1 MSESESSRKSTGYQ
15 DLIAWQKAMT
25 VIDCVYALTD
35 RWPGH
40 ETFGLR
46 SQVRRAVVS
55 VAANIAEGQGRNG
68 RKEIHQH
75 LGIAYGSLCEV
86 ETMIQVGFRQQYRDD
101 NADTG
106 LLALCTE
113 VGRLVRGLRIAIQSP
128 PA

>member
-25 VIDCVYALTD
+25 LIDCVYALTD

-55 VAANIAEGQGRNG
+55 VAANIAEG
-68 RKEIHQH
+68 
-75 LGIAYGSLCEV
+75 
-86 ETMIQVGFRQQYRDD
+86 
-101 NADTG
+101 
-106 LLALCTE
+106 
-113 VGRLVRGLRIAIQSP
+113 
-128 PA
+128 